1 MEFTSLGK
9 RLVEKV
15 WSWDN
20 ISFFCSHCNPCLF
33 ILCVHC
39 VRWSVCVRMRVLV
52 CLHFK
57 KMLMGFLQ
65 EGSITKGIK
74 SRCKTA
80 GCRIHHCFV
89 KNKHSF
95 YNHRDRWS
103 FEKMSVQQ
111 SHLPTWTEFLP
122 SFKGTN
128 SPYIIFFNGTQITR
142 RVYAKYSFPPKHA
155 AAVNIAFSGIQKV
168 QKQLFEKYM
177 QVQIVFSCL
186 IRQFSFYLGWIFC
199 FFKLRELLCNEMA
212 VRSLWRKFCSP
223 YQAWKHGVFKF
234 AYKKPN
240 MFLL

>member
-20 ISFFCSHCNPCLF
+20 ISLFCSHCNPCLF

-80 GCRIHHCFV
+80 GCRIHHWFV

-103 FEKMSVQQ
+103 LEKMSVQQ
-111 SHLPTWTEFLP
+111 SHLPNWTQFLP
-122 SFKGTN
+122 SFKGIN
-128 SPYIIFFNGTQITR
+128 SHNIIFKWDSDHPQGLCKIQPQQPSDEGKPCFFRNSKSTKTA
-142 RVYAKYSFPPKHA
+142 VLKVHA
-155 AAVNIAFSGIQKV
+155 SADCF
-168 QKQLFEKYM
+168 QLFNKT
-177 QVQIVFSCL
+177 
-186 IRQFSFYLGWIFC
+186 IFI
-199 FFKLRELLCNEMA
+199 LPWMN
-212 VRSLWRKFCSP
+212 
-223 YQAWKHGVFKF
+223 
-234 AYKKPN
+234 
-240 MFLL
+240 FLLL